1 MQWESVAG
9 YGEWRGIYREAV
21 VVRIDAPVTI
31 IRELGTTKK
40 ASIRKTL
47 PF

>member
-1 MQWESVAG
+1 MESVAG

-21 VVRIDAPVTI
+21 VVRIYAPVTI
-31 IRELGTTKK
+31 TWKLRTIKK
-40 ASIRKTL
+40 ASICKTL